1 MGELSQQAPAT
12 SAVECSDHARAERL
26 PRNVKVLGWASL
38 LNDVASEMVFPYLPA
53 FLIGVLGGNKF
64 TLGIMEGAADC
75 VSSLVK
81 LWSGGWS
88 DRAGSRKGFVVF
100 GYAVAAVSRPVIAVL
115 AAPWQLLLARA
126 ADRVGKGIRTSPRDA
141 MIADA
146 ADPRLRGRAFGF
158 HRSMDHL
165 GAAIGP
171 LVALLAVWL
180 ITGGAFAGPL
190 EPGQLRL
197 LFSLT
202 LLPGLV
208 VVALSFFGLREHR
221 PATPAA
227 GEFAWTLRPF
237 DRAFRV
243 YLLAL
248 FVFTLGNSS
257 DAFLLV
263 RAGEL
268 GVPNG
273 LLPVLW
279 CVFHLGKSGGN
290 WLAGRFVFRVG
301 PRPMILAG
309 WGCYAL
315 VYVAFALASAA
326 WHVWA
331 LFLLYALFYALT
343 EPAEKTLV
351 ANLVGPQRRGL
362 AYGWFNFAVGVG
374 SLPASL
380 IFGAIYQAFGGV
392 AAFGWGAALALAA
405 SLILAAVP
413 PEKQRPGRDGDPG
426 AGGPP

>member
-1 MGELSQQAPAT
+1 MGELSQQDPGT
-12 SAVECSDHARAERL
+12 SVVESSDRTRAERL

-64 TLGIMEGAADC
+64 FLGIMEGAADC

-100 GYAVAAVSRPVIAVL
+100 GYALAAISRPVMAVV
-115 AAPWQLLLARA
+115 AAPWQLLLSRA

-146 ADPRLRGRAFGF
+146 ADPRLRGQAFGF
-158 HRSMDHL
+158 HRAMDHL

-171 LVALLAVWL
+171 LAAMVVVWC
-180 ITGGAFAGPL
+180 ITGGEIAGQL
-190 EPGQLRL
+190 EPSQFRL
-197 LFSLT
+197 LFGLT

-208 VVALSFFGLREHR
+208 VVALLLFGLRESR
-221 PATPAA
+221 TAAPAA
-227 GEFAWTLRPF
+227 GEFAWTLRRF
-237 DRAFRV
+237 DRGFRV

-268 GVPNG
+268 GVPHG

-279 CVFHLGKSGGN
+279 CVFHLAKSGGN
-290 WLAGRFVFRVG
+290 WLAGRFVFRIG

-309 WGCYAL
+309 WGFYAL
-315 VYVAFALASAA
+315 VYVAFAMASAA
-326 WHVWA
+326 WHIWV

-380 IFGAIYQAFGGV
+380 IFGAIYQALGGV
-392 AAFGWGAALALAA
+392 AAFSWGAALALAA

-413 PEKQRPGRDGDPG
+413 PQRQRVEQDRDAGT
-426 AGGPP
+426 GGPP